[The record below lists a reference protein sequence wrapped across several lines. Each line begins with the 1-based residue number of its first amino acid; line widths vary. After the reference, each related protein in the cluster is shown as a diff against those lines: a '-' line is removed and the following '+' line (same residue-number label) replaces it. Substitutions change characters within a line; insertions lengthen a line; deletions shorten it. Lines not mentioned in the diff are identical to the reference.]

1 MFDWKDKDRNINK
14 QIVNKQ
20 IVLYYCFCLKI
31 TLFGLFNN
39 KILLFTKIYSIKK
52 ILFVDWHK
60 KIVQMPKIS
69 LQDS

>member
-1 MFDWKDKDRNINK
+1 MFDWKDRDRNINK

-39 KILLFTKIYSIKK
+39 KILLFTKNIVLKKFYLLIDIKK
-52 ILFVDWHK
+52 N
-60 KIVQMPKIS
+60 S
-69 LQDS
+69 TNA